1 MDVALAQAPAGVG
14 ANGLGT
20 ALAAAAAVLFAV
32 GAVVQQEVTESTA
45 SGGKLNLRRLLT
57 RPAWLAGQAAT
68 VAGVAL
74 QVVALGLA
82 PVSVVQPLLAAGL
95 VVALAIRS
103 IRDRS
108 LPSGTDL
115 LGAALTAGGL
125 AVFLIAARPADVA
138 GDGVPGPLAVL
149 AATLLAV
156 ALVAL
161 AGRAKEGA
169 RGALAAGLA
178 AGIAMGIAAVL
189 VSATLKTL
197 SRGGVGQAVGSA
209 ALWGAAV
216 AGIAAEFGSQQA
228 FSRGALAWSLPA
240 LTVADPLAAVP
251 AARILLGERLEPGHA
266 AVWVPA
272 AIVAA
277 VGVVLLA
284 RSHEGRRPPG
294 EGRRP
299 AAATSGRAG

>member
-1 MDVALAQAPAGVG
+1 MDVALAQAPSGVG
-14 ANGLGT
+14 ANWLGT

-32 GAVVQQEVTESTA
+32 GAVVQQEVTEGTA

-138 GDGVPGPLAVL
+138 DDGVPGPLAVL

-161 AGRAKEGA
+161 ASRAKEGA

-197 SRGGVGQAVGSA
+197 SHGGVGQAVGSA

-277 VGVVLLA
+277 VGVGLLA
-284 RSHEGRRPPG
+284 RSREGRRPPG